1 MALLLMDGFDLYL
14 TGADLISTGKWSVVV
29 GFSTTGGRFGGGA
42 VTVSSVSGNA
52 LTFALA
58 SVTELWMGFALN
70 SSGNIPLVTL
80 TSALGDEFV
89 LYYNAPGQ
97 TISAKRGA
105 TTLGTA
111 AVYVPANLWTWVEL
125 RFKLHAT
132 AGVVEAWINGVQVL
146 NLTAQNTLNNGG
158 ATSITSCTLVKGGN
172 IGAAFDDLYVLDT
185 TGPSPLN
192 GRLGDCRIYTAV
204 PTADAGPNNG
214 TLSTGT
220 THWGV
225 VDEVRYNTTDY
236 TTITNTSGQGEYF
249 TTTSFLGTTQTVY
262 AVKVTTVVEKS
273 DAGAANNEI
282 GIRSGSTWAY
292 GSSYPLSTTWSFNSA
307 MFTVDPATSA
317 QWTASA
323 TNSLVFGCQVV

>member
-1 MALLLMDGFDLYL
+1 MALLMMDGFDTYL
-14 TGADLISTGKWSVVV
+14 TGSDLIATGKWSTVG

-42 VTVSSVSGNA
+42 
-52 LTFALA
+52 LTITNSNSPTFVLA
-58 SVTELWMGFALN
+58 SVTELWMGFAFN
-70 SSGNIPLVTL
+70 GNGNIPLVTL

-89 LYYNAPGQ
+89 LYYNTTGQ
-97 TISAKRGA
+97 TIYAKRGG

-111 AVYVPANLWTWVEL
+111 TVNVPVNLWTWVEL
-125 RFKLHAT
+125 HFKLHAT

-146 NLTAQNTLNNGG
+146 NLTAQNTINNSG
-158 ATSITSCTLVKGGN
+158 ATSITSGTLIKNGN
-172 IGAAFDDLYVLDT
+172 FTAAFDDLYILDT
-185 TGPSPLN
+185 TGSSPLN

-204 PTADAGPNNG
+204 PTTDAGPNNG
-214 TLSTGT
+214 TPSTGT
-220 THWGV
+220 NHWAV
-225 VDEVRYNTTDY
+225 VNEAQYNTTNY

-249 TTTSFLGTTQTVY
+249 TTASFLGTTQTVY
-262 AVKVTTVVEKS
+262 AVKVTAVAEKS

-282 GIRSGSTWAY
+282 GIKSGSTWAY
-292 GSSYPLSTTWSFNSA
+292 GSSYPLATTWSFSSA